1 MSKLEY
7 AWLAVA
13 TTAHETIER
22 IRASKR
28 ACTILRFAGKVLL
41 AAAVIVAYTLIIC
54 RIQAAKDAAAYQKQM
69 EDYRL
74 QIVTRAAHDAAE
86 AMEDPYQL
94 QLNTEADALARVL
107 YGVKDNSQDDL
118 ITYCWCVFNRVD
130 NTTFPSTLEDVIAQ
144 PNQWMRYSPENP
156 VLENLYQMARE
167 QLDTWHSGVHRPCS
181 SDFVYMNWSPTKIK
195 LRDRWDEGSSTEY
208 WRYGQ

>member
-1 MSKLEY
+1 MSRIEY
-7 AWLAVA
+7 LWLALA

-28 ACTILRFAGKVLL
+28 ACVILRFAGKVLL

-74 QIVTRAAHDAAE
+74 QIVTRAAYDAAE

-107 YGVKDNSQDDL
+107 YGVKDNSQADL

-130 NTTFPSTLEDVIAQ
+130 NSAFPSTLEDVIAQ
-144 PNQWMRYSPENP
+144 PSQWMRYSPDNP
-156 VLENLYQMARE
+156 VLEDLYQLARG
-167 QLDTWHSGVHRPCS
+167 QLDLWHSGNHRPCS
-181 SDFVYMNWSPTKIK
+181 SEFVYMNWSPSRIK
-195 LRDRWDEGSSTEY
+195 LRDHWEEGSGTEY
-208 WRYGQ
+208 WRWN